1 MATVTKCDRCGQY
14 IDRVPESLPFII
26 YKKNRDLHNTV
37 RHEMTLCEDCYERF
51 LIWAK
56 PFDGVSVKVDCET
69 ADE

>member
-14 IDRVPESLPFII
+14 IDRLPESLPFII
-26 YKKNRDLHNTV
+26 YKKNSDFNTV
-37 RHEMTLCEDCYERF
+37 RHDMSLCKDCYERF

-56 PFDGVSVKVDCET
+56 PFDKVDCET